1 MNREKLIKQLATF
14 FGAGESSVMPGTV
27 GTLFAIP
34 LYLILGFM
42 QYLPVFKDKSG
53 GISMYYYNFYFIFL
67 VGFFF
72 FATYISDEAEKIYKE
87 KDCQKIVIDEVLG
100 YLTTMFLVKF
110 HIVTLLMG
118 FLFFRLFDV
127 VKIYPINK
135 AQEAPGGYGVVLDDF
150 VAGIFANIVLVLVT
164 AVIKI

>member
-1 MNREKLIKQLATF
+1 
-14 FGAGESSVMPGTV
+14 MPNGSARVCST
-27 GTLFAIP
+27 
-34 LYLILGFM
+34 
-42 QYLPVFKDKSG
+42 
-53 GISMYYYNFYFIFL
+53 SM
-67 VGFFF
+67 
-72 FATYISDEAEKIYKE
+72 
-87 KDCQKIVIDEVLG
+87 VLG
-100 YLTTMFLVKF
+100 RQLV
-110 HIVTLLMG
+110 VTKKVLNGCLG